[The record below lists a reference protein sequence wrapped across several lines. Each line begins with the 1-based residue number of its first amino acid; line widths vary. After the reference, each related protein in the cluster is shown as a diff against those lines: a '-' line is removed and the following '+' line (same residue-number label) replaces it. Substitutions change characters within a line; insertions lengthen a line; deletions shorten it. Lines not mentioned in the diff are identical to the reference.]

1 MLKTAA
7 KTAATY
13 ALVNETIGIKAQFEA
28 ELTMNSCD
36 TGQPLPRFLQFI
48 DLSYLVEGAKL
59 TEEQFNKMILEVHDD
74 DRKRNINV
82 TRQNI
87 MRSVFISAFSILEQN
102 LDEIVQMQSEIALVD
117 LIPND
122 LKDRGIQ
129 RSITYAEKVLKLKL
143 DITQKHWQMAFKL
156 QKVRNHLVHFGSS
169 FSDTKEH
176 EKRFDNFS
184 KLTYV
189 SVGASINF
197 TFENIEYISDAF
209 MECVNDFNVAEEKN
223 A

>member
-1 MLKTAA
+1 LIIFNNK
-7 KTAATY
+7 
-13 ALVNETIGIKAQFEA
+13 ALGISAQFEA
-28 ELTMNSCD
+28 KLTMNSCD
-36 TGQPLPRFLQFI
+36 TGQPLPRFLQFV
-48 DLSYLVEGAKL
+48 DLSYLVEGVRL
-59 TEEQFNKMILEVHDD
+59 TEEQFDKMILEANDD
-74 DRKRNINV
+74 DRKRNI

-102 LDEIVQMQSEIALVD
+102 LDEIVQMQSEAALVD
-117 LIPND
+117 LMPND

-129 RSITYAEKVLKLKL
+129 RSITYAKKVLKLKL
-143 DITQKHWQMAFKL
+143 DISQKHWQMAFQL

-169 FSDTKEH
+169 FSDSKEH
-176 EKRFDNFS
+176 CKRFDNFS

-189 SVGASINF
+189 SVGVSINF
-197 TFENIEYISDAF
+197 TCENIENISNAF